1 LSESLSIEVIKQN
14 QFVAPCHKSLSVALS
29 QAEAYQHLSVG
40 EFCPTDVQ
48 CRYKYIQR
56 LKYVPFV
63 LLTYSPGNNMGNL
76 YFAWS
81 FERSDTGETVFQKSL
96 PVVDTVKSLLPQY
109 HTRAMCKALLSK
121 YGCITSKV
129 H

>member
-1 LSESLSIEVIKQN
+1 MIHVPLFEPLSIEVIKQN
-14 QFVAPCHKSLSVALS
+14 QFVAPCHKSLSPALS

-48 CRYKYIQR
+48 CHYKYIQR
-56 LKYVPFV
+56 LKSGLSVPFV

-81 FERSDTGETVFQKSL
+81 FERSDTVETVFQKSL
-96 PVVDTVKSLLPQY
+96 PDS
-109 HTRAMCKALLSK
+109 
-121 YGCITSKV
+121 
-129 H
+129 